1 MSFMVSKRYQQ
12 PRPAQQ
18 DNNVFDDE
26 RTKRKVYDH
35 YTGVLGKKEKP
46 FSKMPVIKRR
56 TVLMGTKT

>member
-1 MSFMVSKRYQQ
+1 MSFMVSKRNQQ
-12 PRPAQQ
+12 PRSAQQ

-35 YTGVLGKKEKP
+35 YTCVLGKKENH
-46 FSKMPVIKRR
+46 FYKMKIIKQK

>member
-1 MSFMVSKRYQQ
+1 MSIPKNNKPKSKKN
-12 PRPAQQ
+12 AQQ

-46 FSKMPVIKRR
+46 FSKMPVIKRK